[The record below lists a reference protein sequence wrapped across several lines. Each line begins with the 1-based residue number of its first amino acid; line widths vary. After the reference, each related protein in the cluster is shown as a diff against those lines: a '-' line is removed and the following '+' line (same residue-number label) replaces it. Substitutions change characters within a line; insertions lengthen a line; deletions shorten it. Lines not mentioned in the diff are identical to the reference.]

1 MKRLLCLLL
10 ILLPL
15 TAHALTGPGGDTI
28 PDTPLWQGKIRM
40 ETRLRLEKDMESRA
54 WLGKVPEDAL
64 LDVYAVDGEWCI
76 CGYHGEIGYIPWDR
90 MYQFYRLTQEPL
102 PGATVVEG
110 VATMTRDVFL
120 MVDGYAGNTV
130 NTGDRLC
137 VRKTGLIP
145 MMHGHAQLAWNAYD
159 FEAFITP
166 EESCPGDAL
175 YGFTTFY
182 NDSMGGKYPE
192 NRAFN
197 IEEAVR
203 RLQNVIIQPGE
214 TFSFNRFCGPYTEEN
229 GYRLAKNIS
238 DDGYGYGGGVCQV
251 SSTMYWAAIR
261 ANLEIVKREQHSLKV
276 GYTALGYD
284 ATVNYDGRKIDFSF
298 RNNTGSTL
306 YITTKVRWIPSID
319 SKHYLVVCEIY
330 GPAPEANVTYDI
342 VAVESDIPIPEEIP
356 VVPDEKA
363 EYVTYT
369 DETKTV
375 PGKVGTLVESYKVMY
390 VDGVEVE
397 RTPLYTDTYKPV
409 QTVTYVGVTERPLP
423 TTTPWN

>member
-15 TAHALTGPGGDTI
+15 TAHALTGPGGETI

-159 FEAFITP
+159 FEAFIAP

-251 SSTMYWAAIR
+251 STTIFNAIQGLDVALEEWYIHSYWGVAYVPRTLDAAVSSAR
-261 ANLEIVKREQHSLKV
+261 
-276 GYTALGYD
+276 
-284 ATVNYDGRKIDFSF
+284 DFSF
-298 RNNTGSTL
+298 CNRAD
-306 YITTKVRWIPSID
+306 YP
-319 SKHYLVVCEIY
+319 LVL
-330 GPAPEANVTYDI
+330 
-342 VAVESDIPIPEEIP
+342 ESM
-356 VVPDEKA
+356 A
-363 EYVTYT
+363 Q
-369 DETKTV
+369 
-375 PGKVGTLVESYKVMY
+375 
-390 VDGVEVE
+390 DGV
-397 RTPLYTDTYKPV
+397 L
-409 QTVTYVGVTERPLP
+409 TVIFRRGGE
-423 TTTPWN
+423 